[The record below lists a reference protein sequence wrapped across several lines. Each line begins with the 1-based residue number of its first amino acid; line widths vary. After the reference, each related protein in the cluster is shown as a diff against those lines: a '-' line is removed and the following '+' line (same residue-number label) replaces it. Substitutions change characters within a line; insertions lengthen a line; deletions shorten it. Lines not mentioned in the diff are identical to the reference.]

1 MKITRKQLRRVIR
14 EELERH
20 LFEAEGQAT
29 EAAARLVWDAM
40 PNRYNT
46 IKLGTMESALNRGLW
61 DEVLRQ
67 GADKGVTPASAV
79 KDSLDFGFSGGRPDV
94 KEGIFDTL
102 VASEGYAHA
111 VNWAL
116 EQGATIDTDVEQHV
130 MAWVKEN
137 R

>member
-1 MKITRKQLRRVIR
+1 
-14 EELERH
+14 
-20 LFEAEGQAT
+20 
-29 EAAARLVWDAM
+29 
-40 PNRYNT
+40 
-46 IKLGTMESALNRGLW
+46 
-61 DEVLRQ
+61 
-67 GADKGVTPASAV
+67 
-79 KDSLDFGFSGGRPDV
+79 V

-102 VASEGYAHA
+102 VASEGIAHA